1 LYSGI
6 NVKTAKIQGII
17 SLLNFDFRNAHPFL
31 FFKDKGVRNPETKNM
46 VGIIKISIIIKF
58 GIVNKLLAERS

>member
-6 NVKTAKIQGII
+6 NVKTAIIQGSI
-17 SLLNFDFRNAHPFL
+17 SLLNLDSRNAQPFL

-58 GIVNKLLAERS
+58 GILNKLLVGRS